1 MKKTTA
7 NSFSAGLSISCSSH
21 LWSEISRNSERKLRC
36 CRMLSEV
43 QQTRRVSVVQC
54 GGLAIVSDWWVA
66 IIYRRLPVISEWRM
80 TEVRFDILPGFYL

>member
-1 MKKTTA
+1 
-7 NSFSAGLSISCSSH
+7 
-21 LWSEISRNSERKLRC
+21 
-36 CRMLSEV
+36 MLSEV